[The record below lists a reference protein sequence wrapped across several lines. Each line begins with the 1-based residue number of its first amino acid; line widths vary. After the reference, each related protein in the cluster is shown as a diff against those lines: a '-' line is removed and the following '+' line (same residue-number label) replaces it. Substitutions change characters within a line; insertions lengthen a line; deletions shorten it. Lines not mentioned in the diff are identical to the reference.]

1 MDLSTFQN
9 RINYH
14 VKTVTGFLT
23 VSHKLVIVLAI
34 FYAGYSYANR
44 NMGCEITQRM
54 GIETHVIQGVKH
66 GL

>member
-23 VSHKLVIVLAI
+23 IAYKVVIILSV
-34 FYAGYSYANR
+34 FFAGYSYANYDV
-44 NMGCEITQRM
+44 GCEVKMRN
-54 GIETHVIQGVKH
+54 GNETHVIQGVRH
-66 GL
+66 VF